1 MFLKFNKANLV
12 RYQNFYLV
20 KPLFTDCKVFSVHLQ
35 QFYSTKKLEKTTFD
49 YSFMTELEIFYQLKK
64 SVLEQYQN
72 SYPFFNGSWKS
83 FSSQDILNL
92 IDDIQLKTK
101 QSVSEKWIYTHLKPE
116 TNEKLPRKDMLDIL
130 SVYVGKSG
138 WDEFKFVENVVV
150 DKEDIKD
157 VLKEISKRKLGIW
170 PFDKLR
176 MTILIVGI
184 IVVGLFI
191 WKFTSK
197 EHQKI
202 ELQNSFTKDS
212 ISKEEVKA
220 FILEDSVEKPID
232 IQSST
237 LKLDKE
243 TKVVIKSPFYKQKEV
258 TLSPNEPLSRIELN
272 PNDYAMMLKAF
283 MKSDIK
289 DWQTRKEQLNKIL
302 SDNLEVMVMLQDNLG
317 AEYFNKAEF
326 SQKVIIPS
334 ASLKK
339 LKIVELKQ
347 EKDNKISFLRLT
359 EE

>member
-1 MFLKFNKANLV
+1 VGITRN
-12 RYQNFYLV
+12 
-20 KPLFTDCKVFSVHLQ
+20 
-35 QFYSTKKLEKTTFD
+35 TTFEKQ
-49 YSFMTELEIFYQLKK
+49 FMTDLEIFYELKK
-64 SVLEQYQN
+64 SVLEHYQN
-72 SYPFFNGSWKS
+72 SYPYFNGSWKS

-138 WDEFKFVENVVV
+138 WDEFKFTDNSNDNNNDNNNNNV
-150 DKEDIKD
+150 KSKSKNKFGI
-157 VLKEISKRKLGIW
+157 VL
-170 PFDKLR
+170 
-176 MTILIVGI
+176 LIFGVLI
-184 IVVGLFI
+184 IGFTI
-191 WKFTSK
+191 WKFTSN
-197 EHQKI
+197 HNQKL
-202 ELQNSFTKDS
+202 EFQNSYTKDS
-212 ISKEEVKA
+212 ISNEDVKA
-220 FILEDSVEKPID
+220 FVVEDSVEKPID
-232 IQSST
+232 
-237 LKLDKE
+237 LKSESLHLEKG
-243 TKVVIKSPFYKQKEV
+243 TKVVIKSPFYKQKEI
-258 TLSPNEPLSRIELN
+258 TISPNEPFSRVELN

-302 SDNLEVMVMLQDNLG
+302 SDNLEVMIMLQNDLG
-317 AEYFNKAEF
+317 AEYVNKTEF
-326 SQKVIIPS
+326 AQKVVIPS

>member
-1 MFLKFNKANLV
+1 M
-12 RYQNFYLV
+12 
-20 KPLFTDCKVFSVHLQ
+20 TD
-35 QFYSTKKLEKTTFD
+35 
-49 YSFMTELEIFYQLKK
+49 LEIFYQLKK

-72 SYPFFNGSWKS
+72 SYPYFNGSWKS

-92 IDDIQLKTK
+92 IDDVQLKTK

-138 WDEFKFVENVVV
+138 WDEFKFIDNSNVRLSGVEATY
-150 DKEDIKD
+150 
-157 VLKEISKRKLGIW
+157 RKPKKKFGIW
-170 PFDKLR
+170 LLIFG
-176 MTILIVGI
+176 ILIIG
-184 IVVGLFI
+184 FTI

-197 EHQKI
+197 DNQKI
-202 ELQNSFTKDS
+202 QFQNSFTKDS

-220 FILEDSVEKPID
+220 YVLEDSVEKPID
-232 IQSST
+232 IQSPT
-237 LKLDKE
+237 LNLEKG
-243 TKVVIKSPFYKQKEV
+243 TKVVIKSPFYKQKEI
-258 TLSPNEPLSRIELN
+258 TISTNEPLSRVELN

-302 SDNLEVMVMLQDNLG
+302 SDNLEVMVMLENDLG
-317 AEYFNKAEF
+317 AEYFNKTEF
-326 SQKVIIPS
+326 AQKVVIPS

>member
-1 MFLKFNKANLV
+1 MEITRN
-12 RYQNFYLV
+12 
-20 KPLFTDCKVFSVHLQ
+20 
-35 QFYSTKKLEKTTFD
+35 TTFEKQ
-49 YSFMTELEIFYQLKK
+49 FMTDLEIFYELKK
-64 SVLEQYQN
+64 SVLEHYQN
-72 SYPFFNGSWKS
+72 SYPYFNGSWKS

-138 WDEFKFVENVVV
+138 WDEFKFTFENNVKLSEVEDANINSKNKFGVVLL
-150 DKEDIKD
+150 IFG
-157 VLKEISKRKLGIW
+157 VL
-170 PFDKLR
+170 
-176 MTILIVGI
+176 I
-184 IVVGLFI
+184 IGFTI
-191 WKFTSK
+191 WKFTSN
-197 EHQKI
+197 HNQKL
-202 ELQNSFTKDS
+202 EFQNSYTKDS
-212 ISKEEVKA
+212 IAKEDVKA
-220 FILEDSVEKPID
+220 FVVEDSVEKPID
-232 IQSST
+232 
-237 LKLDKE
+237 LKSESLHFEKG
-243 TKVVIKSPFYKQKEV
+243 TKVVIKSPFYKQKEI
-258 TLSPNEPLSRIELN
+258 TISPNEPLSRVELN

-302 SDNLEVMVMLQDNLG
+302 SDNLEVMVMLQNDLG
-317 AEYFNKAEF
+317 AEYFNKTEF
-326 SQKVIIPS
+326 AQKVVIPS

>member
-1 MFLKFNKANLV
+1 VEIIRN
-12 RYQNFYLV
+12 
-20 KPLFTDCKVFSVHLQ
+20 
-35 QFYSTKKLEKTTFD
+35 TTFEKQ
-49 YSFMTELEIFYQLKK
+49 FMTDLEIFHELKK
-64 SVLEQYQN
+64 SVLEHYQN
-72 SYPFFNGSWKS
+72 SYPYFKGSWKS

-138 WDEFKFVENVVV
+138 WDEFKFTFENNVKLSGVEVSNTNS
-150 DKEDIKD
+150 KNKFGI
-157 VLKEISKRKLGIW
+157 VL
-170 PFDKLR
+170 
-176 MTILIVGI
+176 LIFGVLI
-184 IVVGLFI
+184 IGFSI
-191 WKFTSK
+191 WKFTSN
-197 EHQKI
+197 HNQKL
-202 ELQNSFTKDS
+202 EFQNSYTKDS
-212 ISKEEVKA
+212 IAKEDVKA
-220 FILEDSVEKPID
+220 FVVEDSVEKQID
-232 IQSST
+232 
-237 LKLDKE
+237 LKSESLHLEKG
-243 TKVVIKSPFYKQKEV
+243 TKVVIKSPFYKQKEI
-258 TLSPNEPLSRIELN
+258 TISPNEPLSRVELN

-302 SDNLEVMVMLQDNLG
+302 SDNLEVMIMLQNDLG
-317 AEYFNKAEF
+317 AEYFNKTEF
-326 SQKVIIPS
+326 SQKVVIPS